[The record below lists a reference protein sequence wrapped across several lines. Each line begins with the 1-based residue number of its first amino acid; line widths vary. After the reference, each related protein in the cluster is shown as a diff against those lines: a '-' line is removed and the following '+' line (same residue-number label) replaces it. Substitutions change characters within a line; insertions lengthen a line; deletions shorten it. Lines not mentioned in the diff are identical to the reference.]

1 MNYDVVVI
9 NLAHRTDRKEHIQ
22 TQLHKQSIS
31 HTFYEAVNGSKID
44 IKALDSFIITDK
56 GKSYAKGEQK
66 KKWGLT
72 LTPGAVGCALSHLNL
87 WNSVQTHKNL
97 VVFEDDIKLC
107 DNFKSR
113 LHELFKE
120 VPDDW
125 ELLYLG
131 SHIKPKILEES
142 KRPYFVPVGKQ
153 VNGTGSYVV
162 NKAGAE
168 KLRKICFPLN
178 ENQIDTIMYN
188 KFKFFKVY
196 HANPPLVSTQRFASD
211 VQ

>member
-1 MNYDVVVI
+1 MYEVVVI
-9 NLAHRTDRKEHIQ
+9 NLAHRSDRKEHIQ
-22 TQLHKQSIS
+22 KQLHNQCLS
-31 HTFYEAVNGSKID
+31 HTFYEAVDGHKLNID
-44 IKALDSFIITDK
+44 SLDKFIISDR
-56 GKSYAKGEQK
+56 GKSYANGEQK

-72 LTPGAVGCALSHLNL
+72 LTPGAIGCALSHLNL
-87 WNSVQTHKNL
+87 WNSVQSHKNL
-97 VVFEDDIKLC
+97 VVFEDDINLC
-107 DNFKSR
+107 ENFKSR

-131 SHIKPKILEES
+131 SHIKPKILQES
-142 KRPYFVPVGKQ
+142 DQPYFVPLNKQ

-168 KLRKICFPLN
+168 KLRKMCFPLN
-178 ENQIDTIMYN
+178 ENQIDTMIYN

-196 HANPPLVSTQRFASD
+196 HANPPLVTTQRFVSD

>member
-9 NLAHRTDRKEHIQ
+9 NLPHRSDRKEHVKN
-22 TQLHKQSIS
+22 QLHKHSIC
-31 HTFYEAVNGSKID
+31 HTFYEAVNGKNID
-44 IKALDSFIITDK
+44 IDNLDNFIITNK
-56 GKSYAKGEQK
+56 GKTYAKGVGK

-97 VVFEDDIKLC
+97 VIFEDDIILC

-131 SHIKPKILEES
+131 SHIKPKLLQENS
-142 KRPYFVPVGKQ
+142 VPYFVPVGKQ
-153 VNGTGSYVV
+153 VNGTGSYVI
-162 NKAGAE
+162 NKTGAE
-168 KLRKICFPLN
+168 KLRRLCFPLN
-178 ENQIDTIMYN
+178 ENQIDTVMYN
-188 KFKFFKVY
+188 KFKQLKVY
-196 HANPPLVSTQRFASD
+196 HANPPLVTTHRFSSD